1 MEKKIFSITTAALHI
16 TYFCTHACPMCYA
29 NAGVNPNKHPPLER
43 LLKVVDK
50 LSEAN
55 IKEISLVG
63 GDPASYP
70 QIGDLCKYIHNKGVD
85 ISILSNTL
93 CFSGISNIEIAEYI
107 SAFEGTIHSHIPEE
121 HDNFCKTSGAFKQ
134 LVDNLYIFKSLGKKI
149 GITLNIIP
157 RTSEKLFDIVYEL
170 VETHKLA
177 LDYIVLQRIVPMGRA
192 DNKTDF
198 ILFKHHID
206 NAMQCI
212 KNIDEKLKIKI
223 NVEDPFPICLLEE
236 DHKKYMNHKCEWGWS
251 KVAVNPEGK
260 LSRCGADPR
269 FILGDL
275 FDKPLLQIWNESDIL
290 QSFRSYSY
298 LPGRC
303 QICENLSYCGGGC
316 PLSCSLD
323 KDHDRDY
330 LITNYLDHYNKINGQ
345 LEFINASNADLSRIL
360 QLEWANFSK
369 YQHVFNSQSIKKWF
383 EYNPSMFFIV
393 VDMSRNIF
401 GYAII
406 VPMVKRLFDSILL
419 GEYSSLIDFP
429 MEQVKQNLNSDYFHM
444 EVIATI
450 PGLKKASVAGCLI
463 KGIGNFLSKY
473 AKFVTASPMTSEGKK
488 LAQYFGFEIISKEIY
503 NEEIYPIAKLE
514 INNSII
520 EKMKLF

>member
-1 MEKKIFSITTAALHI
+1 MFSVTTAAFHI

-29 NAGVNPNKHPPLER
+29 KAGANSYKHPPLGQ
-43 LLKVVDK
+43 LIKVVDK

-55 IKEISLVG
+55 IREISLVG

-70 QIGDLCKYIHNKGVD
+70 LIGDLCKYIHKKGID

-121 HDNFCKTSGAFKQ
+121 HDRFCKTSGAFKK
-134 LVDNLYIFKSLGKKI
+134 LIGNLSVFKSLGKKI
-149 GITLNIIP
+149 GITLNITP
-157 RTSEKLFDIVYEL
+157 ETSENLFNIVYEI

-192 DNKTDF
+192 ENKTNF

-223 NVEDPFPICLLEE
+223 NVEDPFPMCLLEE
-236 DHKKYMNHKCEWGWS
+236 EYKKYMHHKCEWGWS
-251 KVAVNPEGK
+251 KVTVNPDGK

-269 FILGDL
+269 FLLGDL
-275 FDKPLLQIWNESDIL
+275 FDKPLLQIWNESEIL
-290 QSFRSYSY
+290 KSFRSYSY

-316 PLSCSLD
+316 PLSCGLE

-330 LITNYLDHYNKINGQ
+330 LITNYLDYHNKIYGQ
-345 LEFINASNADLSRIL
+345 LKFKNADNADLSRIL

-369 YQHVFNSQSIKKWF
+369 YQHVFDSQSIKKWF
-383 EYNPSMFFIV
+383 DYNPSMFFIV
-393 VDMSRNIF
+393 IDKSGNIF

-406 VPMVKRLFDSILL
+406 VPMSKRLFDSILL

-429 MEQVKQNLNSDYFHM
+429 MEQVKRNFNSDYFHV
-444 EVIATI
+444 EVIATT
-450 PGLKKASVAGCLI
+450 PGLKKAYVAGCLI
-463 KGIGNFLSKY
+463 KGIGTVLSKY
-473 AKFVTASPMTSEGKK
+473 AKYITASPMTSEGKK
-488 LAQYFGFEIISKEIY
+488 LAQYFGFKITSEEIY
-503 NEEIYPIAKLE
+503 NGEIYPIAKVE

-520 EKMKLF
+520 EKLKLF